1 MLIGH
6 QRLSFSFGHSA
17 NYRKHHPPVFV
28 SSPRLPPSRCAA
40 FRHRTKV
47 KVAC

>member
-28 SSPRLPPSRCAA
+28 SSPAIATIEVCGVPSS
-40 FRHRTKV
+40 HEG
-47 KVAC
+47 